1 MKGVTDPI
9 MQACIGIGM
18 KAPGRVASV
27 LMKAL
32 RYDAMTM
39 GNHELD
45 FDADHVRIFIRQA
58 GFLIKASSIHERETG
73 GYVLALTS
81 FSSWVH

>member
-1 MKGVTDPI
+1 

-18 KAPGRVASV
+18 KAQGRVVSV
-27 LMKAL
+27 LMKVL

-58 GFLIKASSIHERETG
+58 DFLIQASNIHERKTG
-73 GYVLALTS
+73 K
-81 FSSWVH
+81 